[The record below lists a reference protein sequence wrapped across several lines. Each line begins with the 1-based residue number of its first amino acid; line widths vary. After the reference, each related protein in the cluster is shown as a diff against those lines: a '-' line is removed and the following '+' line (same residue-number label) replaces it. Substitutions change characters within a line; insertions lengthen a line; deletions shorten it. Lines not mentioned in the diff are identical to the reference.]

1 MVLLLE
7 KRCEHGEDHIK
18 LRRVNFKLNREAMK
32 VSKFLLSE
40 EKMEELHH
48 CFFAHITMT
57 RIFLLGMPFE
67 GAIKN

>member
-1 MVLLLE
+1 MVLLLA

-18 LRRVNFKLNREAMK
+18 LKRDNFKLNLEAMK

-48 CFFAHITMT
+48 CFFAKITMT
-57 RIFLLGMPFE
+57 RISFVGDAF
-67 GAIKN
+67 